1 MQMVGDLADRIHVL
15 DLRPHH
21 CGWRAGGRVEGPR
34 GLESLYRNRGVK
46 SGRTGSAES
55 PVLGT
60 TRTSY
65 DVRLSTGIEGEAD
78 MAA

>member
-1 MQMVGDLADRIHVL
+1 MQMVGDLADRIPVL

-46 SGRTGSAES
+46 SGRTG
-55 PVLGT
+55 T